1 MAIEQKTRIKLNS
14 IDKAKLDA
22 ICSQIVDIA
31 KKLKV
36 KRLGPIPIPTKR
48 LKISVRKS
56 PCGNGRES
64 YEDWEMRVHKRV
76 IDLETNERA
85 LRLIMRI
92 PIPKDVNIEIEIPN

>member
-14 IDKAKLDA
+14 TDKAKLDA
-22 ICSQIVDIA
+22 LCSQIIDIA

-48 LKISVRKS
+48 LKVSTRKS

-64 YEDWEMRVHKRV
+64 YEVWEMRVHKRV
-76 IDLETNERA
+76 IDLETNERV